1 MTTARLAFRRTET
14 ATACRRAGEPP
25 TNILDLWHWKFR
37 LEKEC
42 VGDFSKKHRK
52 GAMPFTF
59 TSNGKCSKCGCE
71 SFTSSHH
78 PADYAPV
85 TCLGCGHV
93 TTVNNAIRTY
103 KAADPAT
110 GPFLN
115 RE

>member
-1 MTTARLAFRRTET
+1 
-14 ATACRRAGEPP
+14 
-25 TNILDLWHWKFR
+25 
-37 LEKEC
+37 
-42 VGDFSKKHRK
+42 
-52 GAMPFTF
+52 MPFTF
-59 TSNGKCSKCGCE
+59 TSNGKCSKCGHE

-103 KAADPAT
+103 KATDPAT